1 MRRREKFVIAATIL
15 SLGLLL
21 IQYIG
26 VEWRYVAFGL
36 FMVVTYFVSAWALS
50 DDLRPHE
57 WVTIL
62 PFPALYAGSVS
73 LFYFLLPSA
82 FLTRIVILALFGGGM
97 YGLFLTSNIFSVA
110 KGRTIQLLYAAH
122 AVGLFFTLFTSMLFT
137 NAIFSLRL
145 PFYAN
150 AVLVGAVH
158 LPLILMSLWSIR
170 LETFISKTVWSFSLL
185 LTLVLAE
192 CVLLF
197 SLLPL
202 PAWHA
207 ALFVMGLLYIG
218 LGVLQSQI
226 RERLFQNTAN
236 EYSLV
241 AVLLGVIFLILFP
254 WK

>member
-1 MRRREKFVIAATIL
+1 MRRREKFVLAAALL
-15 SLGLLL
+15 SLGLLV
-21 IQYIG
+21 IQYFG
-26 VEWRYVAFGL
+26 VEWRYWAFIA
-36 FMVVTYFVSAWALS
+36 FVIITYFVSAWALS
-50 DDLRPHE
+50 DDLQIHE
-57 WVTIL
+57 WLTIL

-82 FLTRIVILALFGGGM
+82 FLTRILILILFGGGM

-137 NAIFSLRL
+137 NAIFSFKM
-145 PFYAN
+145 PFYLN
-150 AVLVGAVH
+150 AVLIGLVH
-158 LPLILMSLWSIR
+158 FPLVLMSLWSIK
-170 LETFISKTVWSFSLL
+170 LEPLISRSVWYFSFL
-185 LTLVLAE
+185 LTILLTELVI
-192 CVLLF
+192 LL
-197 SLLPL
+197 SLIPL

-207 ALFVMGLLYIG
+207 ALFIMGVLYIG

-241 AVLLGVIFLILFP
+241 AIFLGVIFLILFP

>member
-1 MRRREKFVIAATIL
+1 MRRREKFVAAAALL

-21 IQYIG
+21 VQYFG
-26 VEWRYVAFGL
+26 VEWRYWAFAA
-36 FMVVTYFVSAWALS
+36 FMAVTYLVSAWALS
-50 DDLRPHE
+50 DDLQGHE
-57 WVTIL
+57 WLTIL
-62 PFPALYAGSVS
+62 PFPTLYAGSVA

-82 FLTRIVILALFGGGM
+82 FLTRVLILVLFGGGM

-137 NAIFSLRL
+137 NAIFSLKL

-150 AVLVGAVH
+150 GILVGLIH
-158 LPLILMSLWSIR
+158 FPLILMGLWSIK
-170 LETFISKTVWSFSLL
+170 LEPLISRTIWNFSFL
-185 LTLVLAE
+185 LTLILIELVI
-192 CVLLF
+192 LF

-202 PAWHA
+202 PAWHV
-207 ALFVMGLLYIG
+207 ALFVMGFLYIG

-241 AVLLGVIFLILFP
+241 AIFLGIIFLILFP

>member
-1 MRRREKFVIAATIL
+1 MRRREKFVFAATLL

-21 IQYIG
+21 IQYFG
-26 VEWRYVAFGL
+26 VEWRYWAFAI
-36 FMVVTYFVSAWALS
+36 FMITTYFVSAWALT
-50 DDLRPHE
+50 DDLQPHE
-57 WVTIL
+57 WLTIL

-82 FLTRIVILALFGGGM
+82 FLTRVLILALFGVGM

-137 NAIFSLRL
+137 NAIFSLKL
-145 PFYAN
+145 PFYTN
-150 AVLVGAVH
+150 GVLVGLIH
-158 LPLILMSLWSIR
+158 FPLILMSLWSIK
-170 LETFISKTVWSFSLL
+170 LEPLISRAIWSFSLL
-185 LTLVLAE
+185 LTLLLIELVI
-192 CVLLF
+192 LF

-202 PAWHA
+202 PAWHV
-207 ALFVMGLLYIG
+207 ALFVMGFLEIG

-241 AVLLGVIFLILFP
+241 AIFLGLIFLILFP

>member
-1 MRRREKFVIAATIL
+1 
-15 SLGLLL
+15 
-21 IQYIG
+21 
-26 VEWRYVAFGL
+26 
-36 FMVVTYFVSAWALS
+36 
-50 DDLRPHE
+50 
-57 WVTIL
+57 
-62 PFPALYAGSVS
+62 
-73 LFYFLLPSA
+73 
-82 FLTRIVILALFGGGM
+82 M

-137 NAIFSLRL
+137 NAIFSLKL

-150 AVLVGAVH
+150 ASLVGLVH
-158 LPLILMSLWSIR
+158 FPLILMSLWSIK
-170 LETFISKTVWSFSLL
+170 LESMINRTVWNFSFLM
-185 LTLVLAE
+185 TLVLVE
-192 CVLLF
+192 LVIVF

-207 ALFVMGLLYIG
+207 ALFVMGMLYIG

-236 EYSLV
+236 EYTLV
-241 AVLLGVIFLILFP
+241 AVFLGIIFLVLFP